1 MVTLNKIIGSIPV
14 LGKILTNERKG
25 IWSFVYTVKGDID
38 KPQVMVNPIK
48 TITPGFIQKFFSV
61 FKTEKR
67 EKKD

>member
-25 IWSFVYTVKGDID
+25 IWSFVYTIKGDLNE
-38 KPQVMVNPIK
+38 PQVRVNPIK

-61 FKTEKR
+61 FKTDKKEEK
-67 EKKD
+67 D